1 MKDKKIEFTKEVG
14 LINKYQTKVMVEM
27 KNSVS
32 NKEHSGKA
40 RGMVQVLRGPGFNS
54 QLSVTGHP
62 TPSSGLYGHYMH
74 MVPRQACK
82 KNTHKP
88 KNKSIFKLSK

>member
-32 NKEHSGKA
+32 NKEHRGKA

-62 TPSSGLYGHYMH
+62 TPSSGLYTHSTQTNMQSTH
-74 MVPRQACK
+74 
-82 KNTHKP
+82 THK
-88 KNKSIFKLSK
+88 NKYAKHPHT